1 MKARQ
6 ETSLFKESAIK
17 QGIGKAQL
25 LADVITQSMGM
36 FRTEQVDKNGGM
48 IIYLHDKANL
58 YESAVVWKISSAGF
72 FVSTDGMRTWNAG
85 ITPEGDVAV
94 NVLSAVGINFDWARG
109 GTLTLGGK
117 ENGHGVLQVL
127 NESDGNV
134 FRVNNEGIVAGET
147 TLANK
152 KGVRT
157 CLVFNQDTLDTTI
170 GGFGE
175 LGGGVVKEPNY
186 DEWDY
191 IGGYAAINAY
201 IPPNFTIEDARML
214 ATVVAGR
221 MHWMN
226 HDTGREGYETG
237 QARHIKITHLNESEI
252 IKDLQ
257 TPSGENPDDGTALDA
272 EGTIIPDIGD
282 FDGTKNGPSSLNTA
296 IQLTSGNLEKYFTPG
311 ETHYFNIVADI
322 YKGSMTDAGYKAAAQ
337 YCGYIRTTLW
347 VNGYYK

>member
-36 FRTEQVDKNGGM
+36 FRTVQVDKNGGM

-58 YESAVVWKISSAGF
+58 YESTVVWKISSAGF

-127 NESDGNV
+127 NENDGNV
-134 FRVNNEGIVAGET
+134 FSVNNEGIIAGET

-152 KGVRT
+152 TGVRT
-157 CLVFNQDTLDTTI
+157 CLLFNQDYNGLVV
-170 GGFGE
+170 GFSE
-175 LGGGVVKEPNY
+175 IGGGVVKDPNY
-186 DEWDY
+186 NEWDY
-191 IGGYAAINAY
+191 IGGFADMNAY
-201 IPPNFTIEDARML
+201 IPSNFTIEDARML
-214 ATVVAGR
+214 ATVAAGR
-221 MHWMN
+221 NFWEN
-226 HDTGREGYETG
+226 FDTGHSGYETG
-237 QARHIKITHLNESEI
+237 QAKHIKITYLNESEI

-257 TPSGENPDDGTALDA
+257 TPTGENPDDGTEFDI
-272 EGTIIPDIGD
+272 EGTIIPDTGD
-282 FDGTKNGPSSLNTA
+282 FDGTKSGPSSLGTT
-296 IQLTSGNLEKYFTPG
+296 IKLISGNLKDYITSG

-322 YKGSMTDAGYKAAAQ
+322 YKGSMTDAGYKTATQ

-347 VNGYYK
+347 VSGYYK